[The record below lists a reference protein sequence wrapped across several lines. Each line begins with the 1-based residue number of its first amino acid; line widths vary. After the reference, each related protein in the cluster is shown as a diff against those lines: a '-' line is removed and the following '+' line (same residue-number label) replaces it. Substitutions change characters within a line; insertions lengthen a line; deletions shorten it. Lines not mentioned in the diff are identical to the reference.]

1 MGLDQNLFRRTAN
14 GEQSEIYWRKANFV
28 HWYFTHDWEERGFAS
43 DDCVEFPTDEAELRM
58 LSAMCETVLEDKAQ
72 AEFILPTMSGF
83 FFGSTDYD
91 DWYFEDVKYT
101 KDEIDKLLEERPLQ
115 DGEEFF
121 YHAWY

>member
-1 MGLDQNLFRRTAN
+1 
-14 GEQSEIYWRKANFV
+14 
-28 HWYFTHDWEERGFAS
+28 
-43 DDCVEFPTDEAELRM
+43 
-58 LSAMCETVLEDKAQ
+58 
-72 AEFILPTMSGF
+72 MSGF

-91 DWYFEDVKYT
+91 EWYFEDVKYT